1 MVEVEMTLSGG
12 SRGSLLLDVEHV
24 VGARSSS

>member
-12 SRGSLLLDVEHV
+12 SRGSLFLDVEYV
-24 VGARSSS
+24 VEAHSSS